1 MLETHMRN
9 TFLLYVVVA
18 IRQLVNEISSF
29 QGRSSSKIV
38 GGSKVSK
45 NVGHH
50 GWPTETNLGFEWPKS
65 GQMALK
71 FFCFFRKIFKYVQDF
86 SCSSILANFFS
97 LQEFFFIKIQKIK
110 KGSVQ
115 NETM

>member
-1 MLETHMRN
+1 MWN

-71 FFCFFRKIFKYVQDF
+71 FFCPE
-86 SCSSILANFFS
+86 NF
-97 LQEFFFIKIQKIK
+97 
-110 KGSVQ
+110 
-115 NETM
+115 